1 MNDRCPNI
9 VLLANQ
15 CDWEG
20 CNQLYYKKS
29 VSPFTVLGGCNHL
42 EKLMSVLPMN
52 LQICLVKEERR
63 KVREKI
69 EEGRNHCVALDSNG
83 ACDTEVHRDRFSGG

>member
-1 MNDRCPNI
+1 MHDRCPNI

-29 VSPFTVLGGCNHL
+29 VSPFIVLGGCKHL

-52 LQICLVKEERR
+52 LRICLVKEE
-63 KVREKI
+63 E
-69 EEGRNHCVALDSNG
+69 RNHCAL
-83 ACDTEVHRDRFSGG
+83 AW